1 MLAHLLEMRKVFRGL
16 DRAYNRLPPAQG
28 EELLSKLQDIA
39 KINHARFV
47 SRLADRGAKVDITQP
62 VTGHDQDVIIN
73 FFAGSGSERME
84 REAVAAVREM
94 TGVDLTR
101 LQEIG
106 YSIVPDIE
114 GRNEHRILNME
125 GPKGITATFAL
136 ARRKKSRLR
145 MPEPLYA
152 FHVTPKKDR
161 QALLSEFGRK
171 HPEYFTCTVPPAASE
186 IGSDTGLRRAAEILE
201 ESGGIYLDI
210 NGSALRSWKFRK
222 ILGKIEL
229 LDD

>member
-47 SRLADRGAKVDITQP
+47 SRLADRGAKGDITQP

-125 GPKGITATFAL
+125 GPKGITATFAPRTNTNTCIGHITIPKL
-136 ARRKKSRLR
+136 TTQKKKKLRL
-145 MPEPLYA
+145 PWQY
-152 FHVTPKKDR
+152 VT
-161 QALLSEFGRK
+161 
-171 HPEYFTCTVPPAASE
+171 T
-186 IGSDTGLRRAAEILE
+186 
-201 ESGGIYLDI
+201 
-210 NGSALRSWKFRK
+210 
-222 ILGKIEL
+222 
-229 LDD
+229 